1 MGHRLQFSTDVQEFG
16 YPANARPSQA
26 RPSSTHRR
34 NNPHPRPD
42 FLLPRKRQTGYGY
55 KPTFPATT
63 AGSDASLFPPVRHTS
78 SRRPDGNVSQTQ
90 PVLKPSHSSSQ
101 TNTAV
106 QSPVAVSTMPPVVW
120 LPELQPTDRVKDHKP
135 LGSVQNKRSSKD
147 PVESVLSNIIPPLR
161 PFKPQLTRQRSP
173 STFESRGSYS
183 CFHVVKLYKPSY
195 FIIHPEFVSERLY

>member
-135 LGSVQNKRSSKD
+135 LGSVQNKR
-147 PVESVLSNIIPPLR
+147 
-161 PFKPQLTRQRSP
+161 
-173 STFESRGSYS
+173 RGSYS